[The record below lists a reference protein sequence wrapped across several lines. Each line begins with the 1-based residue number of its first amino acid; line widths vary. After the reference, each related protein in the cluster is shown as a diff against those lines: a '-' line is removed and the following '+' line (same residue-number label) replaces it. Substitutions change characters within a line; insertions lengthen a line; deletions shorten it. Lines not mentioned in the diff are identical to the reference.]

1 MAHLRR
7 RPKALTA
14 QERYV
19 YHAELERCPSC
30 GEPLHLCGHYNS
42 RKTVQQLDKVV
53 YIASRPKVCCHPT
66 CVLRHK
72 PQPSARA
79 QGVALY
85 YSTYGLDVVAQIG
98 WWRDREHL
106 SGAEIHRRLRG
117 RIQISRRHVDLLLQ
131 QYRLL
136 LACAQAPQVD
146 QLAQVVA
153 TYGGLILSLDGLE
166 PEGAQEQLWVVREV
180 LSNHILAV
188 GWLPRVNAATLL
200 QVLAPVQAFLL
211 RHGWPLLATLSDKQG
226 ALAHVLQ
233 SLWPETPHQWCQ
245 SHYLRQAAAPLYDRD
260 LALKTD
266 LRREVRQALRTSL
279 NQVAARATEGDFAPQ
294 LVSGVAVAEVPAT
307 SAPGEAHQLLASP
320 PLPPA
325 AAPADC
331 PGPSDEVGS
340 ATAPLDGGGLHCGA
354 TPLLLAAPHAR
365 PELVAPVPPAR
376 AEGVVQGYA
385 RALQQV
391 LGGAGRAPWVLGGLT
406 MYADLQALHDS
417 LTRCLQVG
425 EEPHLRLW
433 HTVLAQRLPTYA
445 AGFAEVRQGQD
456 WVAALR
462 YTLDEAAL
470 PTAAT
475 PGPGSAAVA
484 RQLAQVLGQMADQPV
499 PSTWLATFRQHLGA
513 LSERY
518 WRGLFPCY
526 DIVGLPRTNNAL
538 ESLYGQ
544 TKRHV
549 RRQTGLQQ
557 TRRPLQQ
564 QGAWLIYT
572 SRDETAAQLHSRL
585 AQVPLPDYQAER
597 TRWLARQAHYRQ
609 RHRWRHHRTAVLAE
623 LEAAWATA
631 GSG

>member
-1 MAHLRR
+1 
-7 RPKALTA
+7 
-14 QERYV
+14 
-19 YHAELERCPSC
+19 
-30 GEPLHLCGHYNS
+30 
-42 RKTVQQLDKVV
+42 
-53 YIASRPKVCCHPT
+53 
-66 CVLRHK
+66 
-72 PQPSARA
+72 
-79 QGVALY
+79 
-85 YSTYGLDVVAQIG
+85 
-98 WWRDREHL
+98 
-106 SGAEIHRRLRG
+106 
-117 RIQISRRHVDLLLQ
+117 
-131 QYRLL
+131 L
-136 LACAQAPQVD
+136 LACAEAPQVE

-188 GWLPRVNAATLL
+188 GWLPRVNEATLL

-226 ALAHVLQ
+226 ALAHALPA
-233 SLWPETPHQWCQ
+233 LWPDTAHQWCQ

-294 LVSGVAVAEVPAT
+294 LVSGVAVAEVPVT
-307 SAPGEAHQLLASP
+307 SAPGEAHQPLASP

-325 AAPADC
+325 AVPADC
-331 PGPSDEVGS
+331 PARVVS
-340 ATAPLDGGGLHCGA
+340 ATAPLDGGGLPCGSA
-354 TPLLLAAPHAR
+354 PLLLAAPHAW

-391 LGGAGRAPWVLGGLT
+391 LGSAGRAPWVLGGLT

-425 EEPHLRLW
+425 EEPQLRLW

-462 YTLDEAAL
+462 HTLDEAAL

-499 PSTWLATFRQHLGA
+499 TGTWLATFRQHLLD

-518 WRGLFPCY
+518 WHGLFPCY

-538 ESLYGQ
+538 EGLYGQ
-544 TKRHV
+544 TKRHI
-549 RRQTGLQQ
+549 RRQSGLQQ
-557 TRRPLQQ
+557 IRRPLQQ

-572 SRDETAAQLHSRL
+572 SHDETTAQLHTRL
-585 AQVPLPDYQAER
+585 GRVPLPDYQAER